1 MAVRIET
8 ARLRLDDL
16 ALDRDEPFIREL
28 LNEPGY
34 IRFIAD
40 RAITDLAAARA
51 YLETGPLQSYAQFGH
66 GLWRVVERAPGA
78 PVGMCGLLRR
88 EGLDDPDVGYAF
100 LERASGQGFATEAAA
115 AAVQY
120 GRDVLNLPRIVAV
133 TSLDNAA
140 SIRVLEKIGLRFDR
154 VIDVPSRGAARLFV
168 S

>member
-1 MAVRIET
+1 MPVFIET
-8 ARLRLDDL
+8 ARLRLDEL
-16 ALDRDEPFIREL
+16 ATDRDEPFIHQL

-40 RAITDLAAARA
+40 RSITDLAAARA
-51 YLETGPLQSYAQFGH
+51 YLETGPLQSYA
-66 GLWRVVERAPGA
+66 ERASGA

-100 LERASGQGFATEAAA
+100 LASAAGQGYATEAAE
-115 AAVQY
+115 AVLRY
-120 GRDVLNLPRIVAV
+120 GRDTLKLARIVGV
-133 TSLDNAA
+133 TSLDNVA

-154 VIDVPSRGAARLFV
+154 VIDVPTRGEARLFV